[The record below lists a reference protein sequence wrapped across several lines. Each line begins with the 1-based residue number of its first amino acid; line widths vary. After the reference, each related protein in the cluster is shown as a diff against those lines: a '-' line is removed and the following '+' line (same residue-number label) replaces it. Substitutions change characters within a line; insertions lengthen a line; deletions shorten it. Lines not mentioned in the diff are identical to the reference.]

1 MSEMSRYIF
10 RIQNPGKVKKPN
22 TKSVHTAE
30 SGRGLTIRPGAQG
43 GRTRVLYVVAELVK
57 NP

>member
-1 MSEMSRYIF
+1 MV
-10 RIQNPGKVKKPN
+10 PG
-22 TKSVHTAE
+22 TAE

-57 NP
+57 NPRPKFMVILPLCLHNEVHQR